1 MCITFPQRRVL
12 FFGKIDDRLVDREIE
27 FLGRPQKLFL
37 PPDQFLTFPATHG
50 PSPRLIPP
58 LVTIT
63 TDESTMDT
71 PEADAAIALIQK
83 IESDIQEA
91 KDNLLAAKVTQA
103 EFANRHRANED
114 IFTIGDKVMLSMEHR
129 RREYMQ
135 SSSN

>member
-1 MCITFPQRRVL
+1 
-12 FFGKIDDRLVDREIE
+12 
-27 FLGRPQKLFL
+27 
-37 PPDQFLTFPATHG
+37 
-50 PSPRLIPP
+50 
-58 LVTIT
+58 
-63 TDESTMDT
+63 MDT